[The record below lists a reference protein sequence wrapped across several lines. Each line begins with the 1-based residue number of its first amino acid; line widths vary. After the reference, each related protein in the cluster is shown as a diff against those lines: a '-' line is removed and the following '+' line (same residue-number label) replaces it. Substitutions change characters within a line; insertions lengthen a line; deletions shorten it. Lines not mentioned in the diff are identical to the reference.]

1 MEKAQ
6 DADEGESRKR
16 GRRFFFGGS
25 GEKGRQDTDG
35 RRDAMETAAKTPAR
49 RRRAKPVE
57 RAEVEALWAAVMRD
71 EEAGVKDRMHAAELC
86 ARALDER
93 EQRQRE
99 QADRQQDA
107 AVGRLDEV
115 LRALWGCRSGEWDG

>member
-1 MEKAQ
+1 
-6 DADEGESRKR
+6 
-16 GRRFFFGGS
+16 
-25 GEKGRQDTDG
+25 
-35 RRDAMETAAKTPAR
+35 METAAKTPAR

-57 RAEVEALWAAVMRD
+57 RA

-115 LRALWGCRSGEWDG
+115 LRALWGCRAGEWDG

>member
-1 MEKAQ
+1 
-6 DADEGESRKR
+6 
-16 GRRFFFGGS
+16 
-25 GEKGRQDTDG
+25 
-35 RRDAMETAAKTPAR
+35 METAAKTPAR

-99 QADRQQDA
+99 QADRQQDP
-107 AVGRLDEV
+107 AVGRLNEV
-115 LRALWGCRSGEWDG
+115 LRALWGCRAGEWDG

>member
-1 MEKAQ
+1 
-6 DADEGESRKR
+6 
-16 GRRFFFGGS
+16 
-25 GEKGRQDTDG
+25 
-35 RRDAMETAAKTPAR
+35 METAAKTPAR

-107 AVGRLDEV
+107 AVGRLNEV
-115 LRALWGCRSGEWDG
+115 LRALWGCRAGEWDG